1 VAKYPADL
9 AIIVSERLQREKII
23 PPDLTVITKFLEVI
37 YFVSL
42 KTEESEHV
50 MSGAGSHS
58 WTRMI
63 RSRIRLLGPES
74 DKWSVVRLSTRI
86 PFDTRNLVKV
96 APAADPWSTAVAV
109 YYDRSGLFIWGLVD
123 QMVHTSTSL
132 VRESPPAYL
141 VGPRPY
147 LLATL

>member
-1 VAKYPADL
+1 MAKYPADL

-63 RSRIRLLGPES
+63 RSRIRLLGPDPTNGRWS
-74 DKWSVVRLSTRI
+74 DFQRGYLSI
-86 PFDTRNLVKV
+86 QEI
-96 APAADPWSTAVAV
+96 S
-109 YYDRSGLFIWGLVD
+109 
-123 QMVHTSTSL
+123 
-132 VRESPPAYL
+132 
-141 VGPRPY
+141 
-147 LLATL
+147 